1 MVLWNN
7 ALSKEL
13 HKPKKKKFKR
23 RQVISLSVDS
33 IWATDLVD
41 LRKYAK
47 VNKNYVFLL
56 MVVDVFS
63 KYAWIEPIKNK
74 TGVAVAT
81 ALKKIFES
89 NGKTPSK
96 LWADNG
102 KEYYNSVVKKLLTNN
117 DVELYST
124 FNEEKSSIVE
134 RFNRTFLHWLFIY
147 FDTHQNTVY
156 LPVLQ
161 DLVTR
166 YNHTRHRS
174 IGCTPEE
181 ARKRKNYQRVFDHLY
196 LKRQSEPIK
205 PPIFRIGDQV
215 RLSVIKTNFE
225 KGYTRNWTEE
235 LFVIDGIK
243 KTRPVTYTVEDLNG
257 KKIKGTFYTE
267 QLQRSKQTLFQIEK
281 IIGKPRVRNGIKEV
295 RVQWKGYDKSF
306 NQWIPQ
312 TDVTIT
318 N

>member
-1 MVLWNN
+1 MVN
-7 ALSKEL
+7 
-13 HKPKKKKFKR
+13 
-23 RQVISLSVDS
+23 
-33 IWATDLVD
+33 
-41 LRKYAK
+41 
-47 VNKNYVFLL
+47 
-56 MVVDVFS
+56 
-63 KYAWIEPIKNK
+63 
-74 TGVAVAT
+74 
-81 ALKKIFES
+81 
-89 NGKTPSK
+89 
-96 LWADNG
+96 
-102 KEYYNSVVKKLLTNN
+102 KLLTSN

-243 KTRPVTYTVEDLNG
+243 KTRPVTYTIEDLKG
-257 KKIKGTFYTE
+257 KKFRARFI
-267 QLQRSKQTLFQIEK
+267 RSNYNDQSKRFFK
-281 IIGKPRVRNGIKEV
+281 
-295 RVQWKGYDKSF
+295 
-306 NQWIPQ
+306 
-312 TDVTIT
+312 
-318 N
+318 